1 MKVGLISDTHG
12 ELENLR
18 EALEQLTSIYKIEKI
33 VHLGDEWEDIE
44 VLKGEKEIEVI
55 VVPGVYAREYA
66 DPSIPNRIIREFN
79 GWQILFTHTCNVHA
93 NDLPEDPDPQ
103 ELAATQRVDVVAHGH
118 THVPSIEEK
127 DYVIWVNPGHLK
139 SKDKKGYSP
148 SYGVLDISPEKIRAR
163 IVDLDSKETFSYY
176 TFVKKKVTIRTSSLR
191 LRAVLNDTKTAQKIW
206 EALPIEQKANLWGE
220 EIYFS
225 TPVQEE
231 IEDGE
236 EVVQAG
242 DIGYWPP
249 AQAICL
255 FFGPTPASKG
265 NEIRPYSPVTVV
277 GKIVDDPRDLKGVGE
292 KEVIKLDRLW

>member
-1 MKVGLISDTHG
+1 M
-12 ELENLR
+12 
-18 EALEQLTSIYKIEKI
+18 
-33 VHLGDEWEDIE
+33 
-44 VLKGEKEIEVI
+44 
-55 VVPGVYAREYA
+55 
-66 DPSIPNRIIREFN
+66 
-79 GWQILFTHTCNVHA
+79 
-93 NDLPEDPDPQ
+93 
-103 ELAATQRVDVVAHGH
+103 
-118 THVPSIEEK
+118 
-127 DYVIWVNPGHLK
+127 
-139 SKDKKGYSP
+139 
-148 SYGVLDISPEKIRAR
+148 
-163 IVDLDSKETFSYY
+163 
-176 TFVKKKVTIRTSSLR
+176 KKKVTIRTSSLR